1 MRRKKTGAE
10 RDNDSAK
17 LDISSLIDVSFLLLV
32 FFLAAMT
39 LEKAEAELK
48 MVLPG
53 EGPGEPM
60 LLPMLEV
67 KVQPSGVILVNE
79 EALEMD
85 EGSRRLPRLY
95 ERLEEYKRLAK
106 MSQAEPLVLVAA
118 DDEARGQ
125 RLVDVLNCL
134 AEAEIEEVTLSG
146 FREAE

>member
-1 MRRKKTGAE
+1 MGGAVVGKRIFASWEARIWVGCTELNEGDKMRRKKTGAE

-106 MSQAEPLVLVAA
+106 M
-118 DDEARGQ
+118 
-125 RLVDVLNCL
+125 
-134 AEAEIEEVTLSG
+134 
-146 FREAE
+146 